1 MNKYEMVFALRRGKE
16 LGTQNKAS
24 LFLLSIRFYVDYTFS
39 GINELKVFFTKKD
52 LGTNIV

>member
-1 MNKYEMVFALRRGKE
+1 MNKYEMVFALRREKE

-39 GINELKVFFTKKD
+39 GINELKVYFTKKD